1 MGKKK
6 TKEVELQEV
15 NIILRIP
22 ENAASLEVCAGL
34 VDENGKFINVK
45 KKLTVQDIFK
55 ARQDFL
61 DNVDGGD
68 DYDAKFVLTDEGL
81 EYLNKLREGL
91 E

>member
-22 ENAASLEVCAGL
+22 ENAASLEVRASL
-34 VDENGKFINVK
+34 VNENGKFINVK

-55 ARQDFL
+55 ARMDFL
-61 DNVDGGD
+61 DYVDGGD